1 MPTTVQ
7 VSPATR
13 KRLVA
18 NKAHARQPYDEV
30 INEALDLLEEAN
42 REFTPAFRR
51 EIKAGRADVR
61 AGRVYTTKQ
70 LLKELGL

>member
-13 KRLVA
+13 KRLIA
-18 NKAHARQPYDEV
+18 NKEHPRQPYDEV

-61 AGRVYTTKQ
+61 AGRVYTTKL

>member
-13 KRLVA
+13 ERLI
-18 NKAHARQPYDEV
+18 AHKEHPRQPYDEV
-30 INEALDLLEEAN
+30 INKALDVLDEDA
-42 REFTPAFRR
+42 REFAPAFRR
-51 EIKAGRADVR
+51 AIKAGRADVK

>member
-13 KRLVA
+13 KRLIA
-18 NKAHARQPYDEV
+18 QKEHPRQPYDEV
-30 INEALDLLEEAN
+30 INKALDLLEEAE
-42 REFTPAFRR
+42 RDFSPAFRR

-61 AGRVYTTKQ
+61 AGRVYTTKE

>member
-13 KRLVA
+13 RRLI
-18 NKAHARQPYDEV
+18 AHKEHPRQPYDEV
-30 INEALDLLEEAN
+30 INKALDLLEESE
-42 REFTPAFRR
+42 RDFTAAFRR
-51 EIKAGRADVR
+51 EIKAGRADIR
-61 AGRVYTTKQ
+61 AGRVYTTKE

>member
-13 KRLVA
+13 KRLITH
-18 NKAHARQPYDEV
+18 KEHPRQPYDEV
-30 INEALDLLEEAN
+30 INRALDLLDEADA
-42 REFTPAFRR
+42 EFTPAFRR
-51 EIKAGRADVR
+51 QIAAGRADVR

-70 LLKELGL
+70 LLRELGL